1 MQLSRKNIF
10 LLFTFVFLFY
20 CAIDIGSM
28 WDAGTHLQMGK
39 NKLNYLF
46 SLGNNSNDFWFS
58 KYFPGVSYTITAFIT
73 SMFPKIFETEALH
86 LVNLLISLSAV
97 YGMYGISKNL
107 FNKKVAQIVFILFL
121 FYPIFLGQ
129 MAINPKDTIIT
140 VSYVWITY
148 LTLKYLQNPKKY
160 QKNKLFLIKIS
171 FLLTIGTGIN
181 LAFSA
186 ILIPLIIFILLE
198 FLFFKKIINKYFSGK
213 IFIYDLLFII
223 LFSFLILIPFWPQ
236 THSNILVM
244 PFKIFYESIFKYQP
258 IGTPAYILNGEIK
271 LVTNTPINYIPLN
284 FLYKSPEYLLF
295 LYPITFYFIS
305 FKNKFYK
312 KRFTHFN
319 YKLFFIVF
327 IFLSSVFLLTFS
339 PYPLYDGMRK
349 FMFLIPFFIFI
360 PSLGMYF
367 ILSNLKKI
375 DVKILLVLIIF
386 FLIPFLFKF
395 FSLTPYHYVY
405 LNYLN
410 GQTSNNHLKFEND
423 YLTTSVKELI
433 KKSEFLDDGYIKLK
447 YCGIGKGK
455 IKKYL
460 DKYNFSKVKIVGLD
474 DKYDYVMM
482 TNRVNWQTINN
493 LNNAKTCFQSFEG
506 ETVSEVNRNGLTLS
520 MIKKRE

>member
-28 WDAGTHLQMGK
+28 WDAGTHLKMGK

-46 SLGNNSNDFWFS
+46 SLGKNSNDFWFS

-171 FLLTIGTGIN
+171 FLLTVGTGIN
-181 LAFSA
+181 LSFSA

-213 IFIYDLLFII
+213 IFI
-223 LFSFLILIPFWPQ
+223 
-236 THSNILVM
+236 
-244 PFKIFYESIFKYQP
+244 
-258 IGTPAYILNGEIK
+258 
-271 LVTNTPINYIPLN
+271 
-284 FLYKSPEYLLF
+284 
-295 LYPITFYFIS
+295 
-305 FKNKFYK
+305 
-312 KRFTHFN
+312 
-319 YKLFFIVF
+319 
-327 IFLSSVFLLTFS
+327 
-339 PYPLYDGMRK
+339 
-349 FMFLIPFFIFI
+349 
-360 PSLGMYF
+360 
-367 ILSNLKKI
+367 
-375 DVKILLVLIIF
+375 
-386 FLIPFLFKF
+386 
-395 FSLTPYHYVY
+395 
-405 LNYLN
+405 
-410 GQTSNNHLKFEND
+410 
-423 YLTTSVKELI
+423 
-433 KKSEFLDDGYIKLK
+433 
-447 YCGIGKGK
+447 
-455 IKKYL
+455 
-460 DKYNFSKVKIVGLD
+460 
-474 DKYDYVMM
+474 
-482 TNRVNWQTINN
+482 
-493 LNNAKTCFQSFEG
+493 
-506 ETVSEVNRNGLTLS
+506 
-520 MIKKRE
+520 